1 MRKEIQQ
8 ESRNQ
13 KPGAETF
20 MGVFPDVETGHKPCA
35 SGYDSKTEDDDG
47 KTAGSA
53 GSTAVVV
60 EKIRPVAGFI
70 RSFRLTWIAIGAI
83 KLYQWT
89 ISPLLPRCC
98 RFTPSCSHYAV
109 EAFQLH
115 GIFKGSVLT
124 AWRLLRCQPFCKG
137 GFDPV
142 PPRRTDRKK
151 NEGI

>member
-8 ESRNQ
+8 ESRDQ
-13 KPGAETF
+13 ESCSEASL
-20 MGVFPDVETGHKPCA
+20 GVFPVVEDGHQPG
-35 SGYDSKTEDDDG
+35 SPGYDSATEDDVG
-47 KTAGSA
+47 KTAGST
-53 GSTAVVV
+53 GTDAVVV
-60 EKIRPVAGFI
+60 EKSRPVAGFV
-70 RSFRLTWIAIGAI
+70 RSLKLTWIAIGAI

-109 EAFQLH
+109 EAFKLH
-115 GIFKGSVLT
+115 GMLKGSALT

-142 PPRRTDRKK
+142 PSRRSDRK
-151 NEGI
+151 N